1 MTDHGDYIQ
10 VEVGEAGLNDLL
22 KTVREQGRSVRIF
35 DQGTPVAELSPLP
48 RKARLP
54 PVDPR
59 LKATFAPGYD
69 PTAPLDESD
78 WPERLR

>member
-10 VEVGEAGLNDLL
+10 VEVGEFGLHDLL

-48 RKARLP
+48 QKRRPLAT
-54 PVDPR
+54 DPR
-59 LKATFAPGYD
+59 LKVTFAPGYD
-69 PTAPLDESD
+69 PVAPLDESD
-78 WPERLR
+78 WPEHLR